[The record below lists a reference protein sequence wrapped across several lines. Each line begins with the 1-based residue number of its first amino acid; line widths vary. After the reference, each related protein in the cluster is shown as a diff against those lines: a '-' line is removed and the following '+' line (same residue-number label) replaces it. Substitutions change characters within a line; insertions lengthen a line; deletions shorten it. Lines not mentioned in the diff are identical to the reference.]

1 MNIKTFGVVGAGQMG
16 NGIAQVAAY
25 QGGLNVIIND
35 IADEFVERGYLAIVK
50 NLDKMVAKEKIKADK
65 KNEILSRIT
74 KSTSLE
80 DMKEADFVIEV
91 ATERVDIKLGIFKQL
106 DEICKSEVILATN
119 TSTLSI
125 TKIAGAV
132 KRPELVIGMH
142 FFNPVPAMSLVEITK
157 GLVTSQDTFNI
168 TESLSKQFG
177 KVPVAITDSPGF
189 AVNRILIPM
198 INEAVYALQE
208 GVATAE
214 GIDTSMKLGA
224 NHPIGPLALAD
235 LIGID
240 VCLAIME
247 ILQAELGDKFRPCP
261 HMRKYVNAGF
271 LGRKSGRG
279 FYDYS
284 K

>member
-1 MNIKTFGVVGAGQMG
+1 MEVKTFGVVGAGQMG
-16 NGIAQVAAY
+16 SGIAQVAAY
-25 QGGLNVIIND
+25 PGCCNVIIND
-35 IADEFVERGYLAIVK
+35 IADEFVEKGINTISK
-50 NLDKMVAKEKIKADK
+50 NLDRLVAKEKMTADQK
-65 KNEILSRIT
+65 GEILDRIK

-80 DMKEADFVIEV
+80 DMKDADFVIEA
-91 ATERVDIKLGIFKQL
+91 ATENEKIKLGIFKRL
-106 DEICKSEVILATN
+106 DEICKPGVVLATN

-125 TKIAGAV
+125 TKIASVV
-132 KRPELVIGMH
+132 KRSELVIGMH
-142 FFNPVPAMSLVEITK
+142 FFNPAPVMSLIEVTK
-157 GLVTSQDTFNI
+157 GLTTSRETFDVTEN
-168 TESLSKQFG
+168 LSKQFG
-177 KVPVAITDSPGF
+177 KTPVAITDSPGF
-189 AVNRILIPM
+189 SVNRILIPM

-208 GVATAE
+208 GVAAAE
-214 GIDTSMKLGA
+214 DIDTSMKLGA

-240 VCLAIME
+240 VCLAVME

-261 HMRKYVNAGF
+261 LMKKYVNAGF